1 MVALDRERLKQEGLQ
16 LFGKLIRTKDPA
28 RLQGDD
34 SSESKLKKVLTT
46 LDLTSLGVGS
56 CVGTGMYL
64 VAGMVAKNIAGPGVI
79 LSFIIAAVASIF
91 SGVCY
96 AEFGVRV
103 PNTSGGAYMYSYVT
117 VGEFMAFIIG
127 WNMVLEELIGTAACA
142 CALSAC
148 FDAIANGAI
157 SSGMAANFGTMFGE
171 PPDLLAFVLTLMMGA
186 VLVAGVRK
194 SVQFNNA
201 LNAVNLVVWVFIM
214 IAGMFFVDTA
224 NWSEHDGFMPYG
236 WSGVMTGAATCFYAF
251 IGFDIIATTGEEAV
265 NARRSIPYSIVLSLV
280 IILIAY
286 VTSSAIITLM
296 VPYTEIDE
304 DAALVEVFGKVGAYK
319 CKNFVALGALAGLT
333 VSMFGSMFSLPRIV
347 YAMAKDGLIFKS
359 LANVWPVTG
368 TPAVATVVF
377 GLGAAFAAM
386 FISLTV
392 LVEMMSIG
400 TLLAYT
406 LVSTCVL
413 ILRYQPHSTTLLEML
428 PESIRTPISG
438 TPLPGTP
445 TKSLS
450 QSGAQGPLTPSPSPF
465 CSLETQSPN
474 PPPPRSP
481 KPEEASSPRPISA
494 PKPEGADMTA
504 ALGGRQSNLQAVS
517 PTHLTA
523 ALQQNGGGRIT
534 PSGLPLDQKI
544 TVKRVMRSSPDSDDT
559 GNTEENSAESSRRED
574 DYMVSDKCENK
585 YYGAVPTSAGQA
597 KWYDRY
603 VEMVQ
608 VMFPSLFPWVEE
620 GPCTEETGRQVMKL
634 VGLLYLNV
642 LILDSILVRDLSQLE
657 GHSPVTSFFCI
668 IFFLSIIYILLRI
681 SRKPQNRRSLPF
693 LAPGLPW
700 VPAIAIIINIYLI
713 FKLSILT
720 LIRFV
725 LWMTIGFIIYFY
737 YGIKKSTVGTGED
750 ADIEVHVLPSQIRP
764 PMPPAPDALSP
775 SASQAAPTENLV
787 SPGSQGGAYQQPEA
801 QQDSLAP
808 DAVKQVYISP
818 NPNNPFR

>member
-1 MVALDRERLKQEGLQ
+1 ERLRQEGYA

-28 RLQGDD
+28 RFQGDE
-34 SSESKLKKVLTT
+34 SSDTKLKKVLTT
-46 LDLTSLGVGS
+46 VDLTSLGVGS

-79 LSFIIAAVASIF
+79 LSFTIAAIASIF

-117 VGEFMAFIIG
+117 VGEVMAFIIG
-127 WNMVLEELIGTAACA
+127 WNMVLEELIGTSACA

-157 SSGMAANFGTMFGE
+157 SSAMRNTFGTMFGE
-171 PPDLLAFVLTLMMGA
+171 PPDLLAFLLTVMMGG

-194 SVQFNNA
+194 SVLFNNA
-201 LNAVNLVVWVFIM
+201 LNLANLCAWVFIM
-214 IAGMFFVDTA
+214 VAGLFYVDTS
-224 NWSEHDGFMPYG
+224 NWTQHGGFMPYG
-236 WSGVMTGAATCFYAF
+236 WSGVLTGAATCFYAF

-265 NARRSIPYSIVLSLV
+265 NARRSIPYSIVISLI

-296 VPYTEIDE
+296 MPYDKIDQ
-304 DAALVEVFGKVGAYK
+304 DAALVQVFGQVGAPK
-319 CKNFVALGALAGLT
+319 CKNLVALGALAGLT

-359 LANVWPVTG
+359 LADVWAVTG
-368 TPAVATVVF
+368 TPATATVVF
-377 GLGAAFAAM
+377 GLGAALAAM

-428 PESIRTPISG
+428 PESIRTPLGG
-438 TPLPGTP
+438 TPLPG
-445 TKSLS
+445 
-450 QSGAQGPLTPSPSPF
+450 
-465 CSLETQSPN
+465 
-474 PPPPRSP
+474 
-481 KPEEASSPRPISA
+481 
-494 PKPEGADMTA
+494 
-504 ALGGRQSNLQAVS
+504 S
-517 PTHLTA
+517 PTRVLTHAEMTTGLGLRPGVTATVTPQHLTA

-534 PSGLPLDQKI
+534 PSGLPLDQKV

-559 GNTEENSAESSRRED
+559 GNTEEGSGESWRRED

-585 YYGAVPTSAGQA
+585 YYGAVPTSTGPA

-608 VMFPSLFPWVEE
+608 QTFPALFPWVEE
-620 GPCTEETGRQVMKL
+620 GPCTEDTGRQVMKL

-642 LILDSILVRDLSQLE
+642 LIFDLILVCSLGELE
-657 GHSPVTSFFCI
+657 GHSPAASFFSI
-668 IFFLSIIYILLRI
+668 VFFLAIILILLMI
-681 SRKPQNRRSLPF
+681 SRKPQ
-693 LAPGLPW
+693 
-700 VPAIAIIINIYLI
+700 
-713 FKLSILT
+713 
-720 LIRFV
+720 
-725 LWMTIGFIIYFY
+725 
-737 YGIKKSTVGTGED
+737 
-750 ADIEVHVLPSQIRP
+750 
-764 PMPPAPDALSP
+764 
-775 SASQAAPTENLV
+775 
-787 SPGSQGGAYQQPEA
+787 
-801 QQDSLAP
+801 
-808 DAVKQVYISP
+808 
-818 NPNNPFR
+818 

>member
-1 MVALDRERLKQEGLQ
+1 MVALDRQRLRQESYAL
-16 LFGKLIRTKDPA
+16 LGKLIRTKDPA
-28 RLQGDD
+28 RFQGDESGD
-34 SSESKLKKVLTT
+34 SKLKKVLTT
-46 LDLTSLGVGS
+46 VDLTSLGVGS

-79 LSFIIAAVASIF
+79 LSFTIAAIASIF

-117 VGEFMAFIIG
+117 VGEVMAFIIG
-127 WNMVLEELIGTAACA
+127 WNMVLEELIGTSACA

-148 FDAIANGAI
+148 FDAIADGAI
-157 SSGMAANFGTMFGE
+157 SSSMKNTFGTMFGE
-171 PPDLLAFVLTLMMGA
+171 PPDLLAFFLTLMMGG

-194 SVQFNNA
+194 SVLFNNT
-201 LNAVNLVVWVFIM
+201 LNLANLCVWVFIM
-214 IAGMFFVDTA
+214 VAGLFYVDTS
-224 NWSEHDGFMPYG
+224 NWTQHGGFMPYG
-236 WSGVMTGAATCFYAF
+236 WSGVLTGAATCFYAF

-265 NARRSIPYSIVLSLV
+265 NARRSIPYSIVISLV

-296 VPYTEIDE
+296 VPFDKIDE
-304 DAALVEVFGKVGAYK
+304 DAALVQVFGQVGAPK
-319 CKNFVALGALAGLT
+319 CRNLVALGAVAGLT

-359 LANVWPVTG
+359 LADVWGVTG
-368 TPAVATVVF
+368 TPAMATVVF

-428 PESIRTPISG
+428 PESIRTPLGG
-438 TPLPGTP
+438 TPLPG
-445 TKSLS
+445 
-450 QSGAQGPLTPSPSPF
+450 
-465 CSLETQSPN
+465 
-474 PPPPRSP
+474 
-481 KPEEASSPRPISA
+481 
-494 PKPEGADMTA
+494 
-504 ALGGRQSNLQAVS
+504 S
-517 PTHLTA
+517 PTRTLTNAEMRTGLGVRAGATKAVTPQHLTA
-523 ALQQNGGGRIT
+523 ALQQNGGRIT

-559 GNTEENSAESSRRED
+559 GNTEEGSGESWRRED

-585 YYGAVPTSAGQA
+585 YYGAVPASTGPA

-603 VEMVQ
+603 VELVQ
-608 VMFPSLFPWVEE
+608 QTFPTLFPWVEE
-620 GPCTEETGRQVMKL
+620 GPCTEDTGRQVMKL
-634 VGLLYLNV
+634 VGLLYVNV
-642 LILDSILVRDLSQLE
+642 LILDILLVCSLGELE
-657 GHSPVTSFFCI
+657 GHSPAASFFSLL
-668 IFFLSIIYILLRI
+668 FFMGIVVILLLI
-681 SRKPQNRRSLPF
+681 SRKPQNRKALPF
-693 LAPGLPW
+693 MAPGLPW
-700 VPAIAIIINIYLI
+700 VPAVAIIINVYLI

-720 LIRFV
+720 LVRFI
-725 LWMTIGFIIYFY
+725 LWMTIGFIIYFT
-737 YGIKKSTVGTGED
+737 YGIKKSTVGTEDEGE
-750 ADIEVHVLPSQIRP
+750 IELHVTSN
-764 PMPPAPDALSP
+764 P
-775 SASQAAPTENLV
+775 SAQPAINTVSPPTEPTLAAPNQPVVPTADFLT
-787 SPGSQGGAYQQPEA
+787 SPVATIPGGPPSSRPATITQHQQPPPI
-801 QQDSLAP
+801 S
-808 DAVKQVYISP
+808 KQIYISS

>member
-1 MVALDRERLKQEGLQ
+1 MVAIDKEKMKQEGFQ

-28 RLQGDD
+28 RMQGDGPSD
-34 SSESKLKKVLTT
+34 DTKLKKVLTT
-46 LDLTSLGVGS
+46 VDLTSLGVGS

-64 VAGMVAKNIAGPGVI
+64 VAGMVAKKVAGPAVM
-79 LSFIIAAVASIF
+79 LSFTIAAVASIF

-127 WNMVLEELIGTAACA
+127 WNMVLEELIGTSACA

-148 FDAIANGAI
+148 FDAICNGAI
-157 SSGMAANFGTMFGE
+157 SSGIEKSFGRILGQ
-171 PPDLLAFVLTLMMGA
+171 PPDFLAFVFTCMMGG
-186 VLVAGVRK
+186 VLIAGVRK
-194 SVQFNNA
+194 SVQFNNI
-201 LNAVNLVVWVFIM
+201 LNFVNFLVWVFIV
-214 IAGMFFVDTA
+214 IAGLCYADTS
-224 NWSEHDGFMPYG
+224 NWTQHGGFMPYG
-236 WSGVMTGAATCFYAF
+236 WSGVLTGAATCFYAF

-265 NARRSIPYSIVLSLV
+265 NARRSIPYSIVISLV

-286 VTSSAIITLM
+286 VSSSAIITLM
-296 VPYTEIDE
+296 VPYKEIDE
-304 DAALVEVFGKVGAYK
+304 DAALVEAFGQVGAYK
-319 CKNFVALGALAGLT
+319 SKNLVAMGALAGLT
-333 VSMFGSMFSLPRIV
+333 VSMFGSMFSLPRLV

-359 LANVWPVTG
+359 LANVWMVTG

-377 GLGAAFAAM
+377 GLGAALAALL
-386 FISLTV
+386 ISLEV

-428 PESIRTPISG
+428 PESIRTPLGG
-438 TPLPGTP
+438 TPVPGSP
-445 TKSLS
+445 TRALS
-450 QSGAQGPLTPSPSPF
+450 HAELTSG
-465 CSLETQSPN
+465 
-474 PPPPRSP
+474 
-481 KPEEASSPRPISA
+481 
-494 PKPEGADMTA
+494 
-504 ALGGRQSNLQAVS
+504 LGGRPGTTSIS
-517 PTHLTA
+517 PQHLTA

-534 PSGLPLDQKI
+534 PSGLPLDQKV

-559 GNTEENSAESSRRED
+559 ANTEEGSAESSRRED

-597 KWYDRY
+597 KWYDSY
-603 VEMVQ
+603 VETVQ
-608 VMFPSLFPWVEE
+608 RIFPSLFPWVEE
-620 GPCTEETGRQVMKL
+620 GPCTEETGRRVMKL
-634 VGLLYLNV
+634 VGLLYLNI
-642 LILDSILVRDLSQLE
+642 LIFDILLACELSELE
-657 GHSPVTSFFCI
+657 GHSPLVSFFCI
-668 IFFLSIIYILLRI
+668 LFFLGIVGTLLLI

-700 VPAIAIIINIYLI
+700 VPAVAIVINVYLI

-737 YGIKKSTVGTGED
+737 YGIKKSVVATGDDGEIELHITSDPSTQPTTNTV
-750 ADIEVHVLPSQIRP
+750 SP
-764 PMPPAPDALSP
+764 PTAHNLSPMSAQNPPAQMAPQTTELFTPPSNPSKEPDA
-775 SASQAAPTENLV
+775 TN
-787 SPGSQGGAYQQPEA
+787 
-801 QQDSLAP
+801 
-808 DAVKQVYISP
+808 QVYVSP
-818 NPNNPFR
+818 NPNNPFRLS

>member
-1 MVALDRERLKQEGLQ
+1 MV
-16 LFGKLIRTKDPA
+16 
-28 RLQGDD
+28 
-34 SSESKLKKVLTT
+34 
-46 LDLTSLGVGS
+46 
-56 CVGTGMYL
+56 
-64 VAGMVAKNIAGPGVI
+64 
-79 LSFIIAAVASIF
+79 
-91 SGVCY
+91 
-96 AEFGVRV
+96 
-103 PNTSGGAYMYSYVT
+103 
-117 VGEFMAFIIG
+117 
-127 WNMVLEELIGTAACA
+127 
-142 CALSAC
+142 
-148 FDAIANGAI
+148 
-157 SSGMAANFGTMFGE
+157 
-171 PPDLLAFVLTLMMGA
+171 
-186 VLVAGVRK
+186 
-194 SVQFNNA
+194 
-201 LNAVNLVVWVFIM
+201 
-214 IAGMFFVDTA
+214 AGMFFVDTA

-280 IILIAY
+280 IILVAY

-450 QSGAQGPLTPSPSPF
+450 Q
-465 CSLETQSPN
+465 
-474 PPPPRSP
+474 
-481 KPEEASSPRPISA
+481 
-494 PKPEGADMTA
+494 ADMTA

-681 SRKPQNRRSLPF
+681 SRKPQNRRSLAF

-700 VPAIAIIINIYLI
+700 VPAIAITINIYLI

-750 ADIEVHVLPSQIRP
+750 GDIEVHVLPSQMRQ
-764 PMPPAPDALSP
+764 PAPAAADALSP

-787 SPGSQGGAYQQPEA
+787 SPGSQGGAYQQPPQPEA
-801 QQDSLAP
+801 PQDS
-808 DAVKQVYISP
+808 QVYVSP

>member
-1 MVALDRERLKQEGLQ
+1 MVALDRERLKQEGYL

-28 RLQGDD
+28 RLQDD
-34 SSESKLKKVLTT
+34 DPCNTKLKKVLTT

-64 VAGMVAKNIAGPGVI
+64 VAGMVAKNVAGPGVI
-79 LSFIIAAVASIF
+79 LSFTIAALASIF

-117 VGEFMAFIIG
+117 VGEVMAFIIG
-127 WNMVLEELIGTAACA
+127 WNMVLEELIGTSACA

-148 FDAIANGAI
+148 FDAIFNGAI
-157 SSGMAANFGTMFGE
+157 STSMRNTFGTMFGE
-171 PPDLLAFVLTLMMGA
+171 PPDLLAFVLTLMMGG
-186 VLVAGVRK
+186 VLVGGVRK
-194 SVQFNNA
+194 SVQFNNI
-201 LNAVNLVVWVFIM
+201 LNLVNFIVWVFVM
-214 IAGMFFVDTA
+214 VVGLFFVDFK
-224 NWSEHDGFMPYG
+224 NWGGPSGFMPHG
-236 WSGVMTGAATCFYAF
+236 WSGVLTGAATCFYAF

-265 NARRSIPYSIVLSLV
+265 NARRSIPYSIVFSLV

-296 VPYTEIDE
+296 VPYEKIDQ
-304 DAALVEVFGKVGAYK
+304 DAALVEAFAYVK
-319 CKNFVALGALAGLT
+319 AHRSKNVVAIGALAGLT

-359 LANVWPVTG
+359 LANVWSVTG

-428 PESIRTPISG
+428 PESIRTPLGG
-438 TPLPGTP
+438 TPLPGSP
-445 TKSLS
+445 TRN
-450 QSGAQGPLTPSPSPF
+450 LTNA
-465 CSLETQSPN
+465 E
-474 PPPPRSP
+474 
-481 KPEEASSPRPISA
+481 
-494 PKPEGADMTA
+494 MTT
-504 ALGGRQSNLQAVS
+504 ALGRATLTTSVS
-517 PTHLTA
+517 PQHLTA
-523 ALQQNGGGRIT
+523 ALKQNGGGRIT

-559 GNTEENSAESSRRED
+559 GNTEEGSGESWRRED

-585 YYGAVPTSAGQA
+585 YYGAVPATTGTA

-603 VEMVQ
+603 VMMVQ
-608 VMFPSLFPWVEE
+608 QTFPSLFPWVEE
-620 GPCTEETGRQVMKL
+620 GPCTEHTGREVMKL

-642 LILDSILVRDLSQLE
+642 LIFDIILVSCLGELE
-657 GHSPVTSFFCI
+657 GHSPAASFFSI
-668 IFFLSIIYILLRI
+668 VFFLSIIVILLKI

-700 VPAIAIIINIYLI
+700 VPAIAIIINVYLI

-725 LWMTIGFIIYFY
+725 LWMTIGFAIYFN
-737 YGIKKSTVGTGED
+737 YGIKKSTVGTGEEGEIELHVTSD
-750 ADIEVHVLPSQIRP
+750 PSTQPGTNTVTPPTAHTLSPATAQPTTTATSAATTIPTADFLSSPTGVNRP
-764 PMPPAPDALSP
+764 DPPAVNRGAII
-775 SASQAAPTENLV
+775 PT
-787 SPGSQGGAYQQPEA
+787 QQPPTSTGDKN
-801 QQDSLAP
+801 QM
-808 DAVKQVYISP
+808 YISP

>member
-1 MVALDRERLKQEGLQ
+1 MGVHGALLRCWGGKQTPFELDGR
-16 LFGKLIRTKDPA
+16 KR
-28 RLQGDD
+28 D
-34 SSESKLKKVLTT
+34 S
-46 LDLTSLGVGS
+46 
-56 CVGTGMYL
+56 
-64 VAGMVAKNIAGPGVI
+64 
-79 LSFIIAAVASIF
+79 
-91 SGVCY
+91 VCY

-157 SSGMAANFGTMFGE
+157 SSGMAANFGTLFGE

-201 LNAVNLVVWVFIM
+201 LNAVNLVVWLFIM
-214 IAGMFFVDTA
+214 VAGMFFVDTA

-280 IILIAY
+280 IILVAY

-450 QSGAQGPLTPSPSPF
+450 Q
-465 CSLETQSPN
+465 
-474 PPPPRSP
+474 
-481 KPEEASSPRPISA
+481 
-494 PKPEGADMTA
+494 ADMTA

-544 TVKRVMRSSPDSDDT
+544 TVKVKT
-559 GNTEENSAESSRRED
+559 L
-574 DYMVSDKCENK
+574 
-585 YYGAVPTSAGQA
+585 AG
-597 KWYDRY
+597 DR
-603 VEMVQ
+603 
-608 VMFPSLFPWVEE
+608 
-620 GPCTEETGRQVMKL
+620 G
-634 VGLLYLNV
+634 
-642 LILDSILVRDLSQLE
+642 
-657 GHSPVTSFFCI
+657 
-668 IFFLSIIYILLRI
+668 
-681 SRKPQNRRSLPF
+681 
-693 LAPGLPW
+693 
-700 VPAIAIIINIYLI
+700 
-713 FKLSILT
+713 
-720 LIRFV
+720 
-725 LWMTIGFIIYFY
+725 
-737 YGIKKSTVGTGED
+737 
-750 ADIEVHVLPSQIRP
+750 
-764 PMPPAPDALSP
+764 
-775 SASQAAPTENLV
+775 
-787 SPGSQGGAYQQPEA
+787 
-801 QQDSLAP
+801 
-808 DAVKQVYISP
+808 
-818 NPNNPFR
+818 